1 MVRSIIKDKRIV
13 STSMKKHLTVIALG
27 MLATTGWAQSGTN
40 SPYSQYGLGILSDQ
54 STGFNRGMN
63 GLALGFREHN
73 QINPANPASYSAIDS
88 LSFIFDAG
96 ISLQSTNFKE
106 GGKKLNANNADFEYV
121 VAGFRL
127 LPHLGVSFGLLP
139 YTNIGYSYSTTTSVG
154 DVNKTYSYN
163 AYTGEGGLHQVYLG
177 FGWEP
182 IRHFSIGVNGSY
194 LYGDYTR
201 SVTNSYSNTAAN
213 SLTKTYSA
221 DVRSYKLEAG
231 IQYTL
236 PLNKKDQLTLGL
248 TYGLGHEIGGDPKV
262 SIISR
267 NTTTAVA
274 DTTSFPGAGEAALK
288 LKIPNTFGVGLTFI
302 HNNKIKVGADYTLQ
316 QWSKVNAP
324 ELVTDNDGTMQ
335 YQLVKGT
342 YKDRHH
348 FTLGT
353 EICPEE
359 YGRSFLKRMRYR
371 AGISYTTP
379 YYYIGSIE
387 GPKELSASLGFGI
400 PIVNGYN
407 NRSILNI
414 SAQWVKRSA
423 KSLITENTFRIN
435 VGVTFNE
442 QWFAKWKLQ

>member
-1 MVRSIIKDKRIV
+1 
-13 STSMKKHLTVIALG
+13 MKKQLTVITLA
-27 MLATTGWAQSGTN
+27 MLATTGWAQSGNN

-73 QINPANPASYSAIDS
+73 QGTPANPASYSAIDS

-96 ISLQSTNFKE
+96 ISLQQTNFKE
-106 GGKKLNANNADFEYV
+106 GGRKLNANNANFEYV

-127 LPHLGVSFGLLP
+127 FRHFGVSFGLLP

-163 AYTGEGGLHQVYLG
+163 SYNGDGGLHQVYLG

-182 IRHFSIGVNGSY
+182 IHNFSIGVNGSY

-201 SVTNSYSNTAAN
+201 TVTNSYSNSSAN
-213 SLTKTYSA
+213 ALTKTYSA
-221 DVRSYKLEAG
+221 DVRSYKLDAG
-231 IQYTL
+231 LQYTL

-248 TYGLGHEIGGDPKV
+248 TYGMGHEIKGKPQATIV
-262 SIISR
+262 SS
-267 NTTTAVA
+267 NSVTAVA
-274 DTTSFPGAGEAALK
+274 DTTIYPGAGQLDLK
-288 LKIPNTFGVGLTFI
+288 LKIPNTFGAGLTFN
-302 HNNKIKVGADYTLQ
+302 HDNKVKIGADYSLQ
-316 QWSKVNAP
+316 QWSKISTP
-324 ELVTDNDGTMQ
+324 ELVTDNSGNIN
-335 YQLVKGT
+335 YQLVKGY
-342 YKDRHH
+342 YKDRHQ

-353 EICPEE
+353 QICPDE
-359 YGRSFLKRMRYR
+359 YDRSFLKRIRYR
-371 AGISYTTP
+371 TGVSYTTP
-379 YYYIGSIE
+379 YYYIGNLE

-407 NRSILNI
+407 NRSLLNI

-423 KSLITENTFRIN
+423 KNLITENTFRIN
-435 VGVTFNE
+435 VGITFNE
-442 QWFAKWKLQ
+442 QWFAKWKVQ